1 MWIKLIATKRIL
13 ESGKEVQRNPGDCV
27 NVGKQ
32 EALLWISRGEAKTI
46 DNSQYAEFGIS
57 EGSGALVI
65 GDENKGRKTLEPIKT
80 EIEIVY
86 GTYNLPFKYNVI
98 WNTDLPLMVDKICI
112 GLMMLQTWDMAIPL
126 FDYNTLAE
134 AVGSDL
140 ERNKTKDIIRDL
152 RVPMYDTRL
161 MFIRTTRETQYLIE
175 SWTDEMR
182 NGADEKLSFLR
193 NLYKIKPLILALPI
207 SWTHSDVR

>member
-1 MWIKLIATKRIL
+1 MWIQLNSCKRIL
-13 ESGKEVQRNPGDCV
+13 ENGKEVDRHPGDWV

-32 EALLWISRGEAKTI
+32 QALLWISQGDAILPNK
-46 DNSQYAEFGIS
+46 SAYAEFGIS
-57 EGSGALVI
+57 EGSGVLVI

-98 WNTDLPLMVDKICI
+98 WNTDLPLMVDKVCI
-112 GLMMLQTWDMAIPL
+112 GLMMLQTWDMAVPL

-152 RVPMYDTRL
+152 RVPLYDTRL
-161 MFIRTTRETQYLIE
+161 MFIKITRETQYLIE
-175 SWTDEMR
+175 SWTEEMR